1 MFNLRS
7 THGIGSVQEDA
18 LQAVGTV
25 IEVLGNDF
33 EKYMPHFEPF
43 LNQGLE
49 NVQEASVSTK

>member
-1 MFNLRS
+1 M
-7 THGIGSVQEDA
+7 QEDA

-33 EKYMPHFEPF
+33 EKYMPHFAPF

-49 NVQEASVSTK
+49 NVQEASVRCKNI